1 MITRTAQES
10 APRLRFSVVDG
21 KTHNLKAKAN
31 RINQAGQ
38 ILAYLHEVAKL
49 NLRHHQGG
57 LASVSI
63 YKIMQD
69 SSNIRDMETRKKN

>member
-21 KTHNLKAKAN
+21 KTHNLKVKAN
-31 RINQAGQ
+31 RIKAGQ